1 MESLNR
7 DSDGGVYRVALD
19 ASVLINFLILER
31 SDLLGTLPGHR
42 FFVLAR
48 VEAEVTRT
56 EQRATLSEAI
66 IQGFV
71 RRASPPIPS
80 EVLLARRHERAMGRG
95 EAACLAAAE
104 YRNWLFA
111 CDERRS
117 VRRIAV
123 DRIGTGRILTTPGIL
138 LRAIRSNTLGVAEAD
153 ELKIV
158 LERNRFRMTF
168 DSFADHLS

>member
-1 MESLNR
+1 MESRNR
-7 DSDGGVYRVALD
+7 DAGRGVYRVALD

-31 SDLLGTLPGHR
+31 SDILGTLPGHR

-56 EQRATLSEAI
+56 EQLAT
-66 IQGFV
+66 
-71 RRASPPIPS
+71 
-80 EVLLARRHERAMGRG
+80 RAMGRG

-138 LRAIRSNTLGVAEAD
+138 LRAIRSNILGVAEAD
-153 ELKIV
+153 ELKVV

-168 DSFADHLS
+168 DSFADHLP